1 MCGCVCVVHE
11 DCFLDLH
18 VRIGTFACVCTVHV
32 QRLGIMSVLLA
43 WSLWSEGWVVGA
55 LRSKVVALIVWH
67 GMVCGG
73 VDGRLEVLYSTYVS
87 RCGVDAVLTSYTV
100 ESQVRWAS
108 GREQAN
114 GRVLCIEVES
124 GVRK

>member
-1 MCGCVCVVHE
+1 M
-11 DCFLDLH
+11 
-18 VRIGTFACVCTVHV
+18 RIGTFACVCTVHV

-73 VDGRLEVLYSTYVS
+73 VDGRLEVLYSTYVITEN
-87 RCGVDAVLTSYTV
+87 VHV
-100 ESQVRWAS
+100 
-108 GREQAN
+108 
-114 GRVLCIEVES
+114 EVEAVGDAS
-124 GVRK
+124 KVMI